1 PSLEDM
7 TIQYPVTMEEMTHIT
22 GVGVGKAQKYG
33 QPFIDLIKKY
43 VEENE
48 IERPQD
54 FVIKSV
60 VNKSGL
66 KVFIIQSIDRKISLN
81 DIAVSKGL
89 SFTELLTEVERIV
102 LSGTKIDIDYY
113 LSENLDPDHY
123 EEIYDYFLE
132 AENDSVEEAL
142 KELGENEFTE
152 EEVRLVRIQF
162 ISKEGN

>member
-1 PSLEDM
+1 
-7 TIQYPVTMEEMTHIT
+7 
-22 GVGVGKAQKYG
+22 
-33 QPFIDLIKKY
+33 
-43 VEENE
+43 
-48 IERPQD
+48 
-54 FVIKSV
+54 
-60 VNKSGL
+60 L

-89 SFTELLTEVERIV
+89 SFAELLSEVERIV

-113 LSENLDPDHY
+113 LSETLDPDHY